1 MRIAEYITDIEQR
14 FLRADLSYG
23 HGTDNPADEAWYLVL
38 GSLNICFDCD
48 GLELQRQLEPQ
59 ELALLEARVS
69 QRVEEKVPVAYLVG
83 EAWFAG
89 LRFKIDNRALIPRSP
104 IAELII
110 NRFQSV
116 VKSEPKRF
124 LDLCTGS
131 GCIGIASALQFT
143 SAAVDLADNSSDA
156 LLLAQ
161 ENIDRHAL
169 SNRVR
174 IVESNLFSNLQQS
187 YDLIVC
193 NPPYVS
199 LEEIGALPKEYH
211 HEPVTGLLSENN
223 GLDIPLQ
230 ILQQAAD
237 YLQKEGV
244 LIMEVGY
251 SHLALSER
259 LPQVPFMWLDFEQG
273 GEGVFVLSRSQLLK
287 YRDSFF

>member
-1 MRIAEYITDIEQR
+1 MRIAEYITEIEQR

-23 HGTDNPADEAWYLVL
+23 HGTDNPADDAWYLVL
-38 GSLNICFDCD
+38 GSLNIGFDCD
-48 GLELQRQLEPQ
+48 ELELQRQLEPQ
-59 ELALLEARVS
+59 ELTLLEERVS
-69 QRVEEKVPVAYLVG
+69 QRVAEKVPVAYLVG

-89 LRFKIDNRALIPRSP
+89 LQFKIDSRALIPRSP

-110 NRFQSV
+110 NRFQPLL
-116 VKSEPKRF
+116 KSEPKRL

-131 GCIGIASALQFT
+131 GCIGIACALEFT
-143 SAAVDLADNSSDA
+143 SAAVDLADISSDA

-161 ENIDRHAL
+161 ENIDRHAVG
-169 SNRVR
+169 NRVR
-174 IVESNLFSNLQQS
+174 IVESDLFSNLEQS

-199 LEEIGALPKEYH
+199 REEIRELPQEYH
-211 HEPVTGLLSENN
+211 HEPVTGLLSEHN
-223 GLDIPLQ
+223 GLEIPLL

-251 SHLALSER
+251 SHLALCEK
-259 LPQVPFMWLDFEQG
+259 LPHVPFMWLEFEQG

-287 YRDSFF
+287 YRDSFI